1 MQNYIIVTD
10 SGTDFTEELKKELE
24 IVQLELTIIVEGEEP
39 KPNNEVDNKTLYEM
53 LRAKKKATTSA
64 VNVGDFKDVMRPYL
78 EAGTDILYLGFSSG
92 LSNTYNAGRLACEEL
107 SEEFPERKLYAV
119 DTLCASLGQGLLVYH
134 AAKMHLNGKS
144 IEEVRDFAENN
155 KLRLCHWFTVDDL
168 FFLKRGGR
176 VSAATA
182 VVGTMLGIKPIMHVD
197 NEGRLT
203 SVSKARGRRASIIAL
218 ADKYGESASPMG
230 GRAYISH
237 SDCESDALLLAEI
250 LKEKGCAKVAV
261 ADLAREDMAEAVE
274 DAFRYGTLVLAT
286 TTYNG
291 GIFPFMQEFI
301 HHLTER
307 FFQNRTIGL
316 IENGSWA
323 PMAAKVIKGMLE
335 NSKNIVNAYEVAK
348 KMGIKII
355 SFTGATGG
363 IMKDYSDI
371 LLNVPSTDTPRI
383 QECHIMIGHII
394 CELVESSIFEK
405 SNL

>member
-78 EAGTDILYLGFSSG
+78 EKGTDILYLGFSSG
-92 LSNTYNAGRLACEEL
+92 LSNTYNAGRIACEEL

-134 AAKMHLNGKS
+134 AAKMRFDGKS
-144 IEEVRDFAENN
+144 IEEVRDFAEGN

-197 NEGRLT
+197 NAGKLVKVGT
-203 SVSKARGRRASIIAL
+203 VRGRRASIDALCEKAKASAIDVKEKLVAFISHGDCEEDAKYL
-218 ADKYGESASPMG
+218 ADKMKKEVGFKEVLIGYVGSVIG
-230 GRAYISH
+230 SH
-237 SDCESDALLLAEI
+237 S
-250 LKEKGCAKVAV
+250 GP
-261 ADLAREDMAEAVE
+261 
-274 DAFRYGTLVLAT
+274 GTLALF
-286 TTYNG
+286 YLG
-291 GIFPFMQEFI
+291 
-301 HHLTER
+301 TER
-307 FFQNRTIGL
+307 
-316 IENGSWA
+316 
-323 PMAAKVIKGMLE
+323 
-335 NSKNIVNAYEVAK
+335 
-348 KMGIKII
+348 
-355 SFTGATGG
+355 
-363 IMKDYSDI
+363 
-371 LLNVPSTDTPRI
+371 
-383 QECHIMIGHII
+383 
-394 CELVESSIFEK
+394 
-405 SNL
+405 

>member
-78 EAGTDILYLGFSSG
+78 EKGTDILYLGFSSG
-92 LSNTYNAGRLACEEL
+92 LSNTYNAGRIACEEL

-134 AAKMHLNGKS
+134 AAKMRFDGKS
-144 IEEVRDFAENN
+144 IEEVRDFAEGN

-197 NEGRLT
+197 NAGKLVKNAATICGGGGGGRPD
-203 SVSKARGRRASIIAL
+203 SASAGGKDVSKVAEAL
-218 ADKYGESASPMG
+218 ASAEST
-230 GRAYISH
+230 
-237 SDCESDALLLAEI
+237 LA
-250 LKEKGCAKVAV
+250 
-261 ADLAREDMAEAVE
+261 
-274 DAFRYGTLVLAT
+274 
-286 TTYNG
+286 
-291 GIFPFMQEFI
+291 
-301 HHLTER
+301 
-307 FFQNRTIGL
+307 
-316 IENGSWA
+316 
-323 PMAAKVIKGMLE
+323 
-335 NSKNIVNAYEVAK
+335 
-348 KMGIKII
+348 
-355 SFTGATGG
+355 
-363 IMKDYSDI
+363 
-371 LLNVPSTDTPRI
+371 
-383 QECHIMIGHII
+383 
-394 CELVESSIFEK
+394 
-405 SNL
+405 